1 MPQCL
6 FMNNDTWIPQTDG
19 RRVWAINSRTGQ
31 TLHYTN
37 SSNSPVVSV
46 VALGEEVAITTQDGR
61 TRAWNPRNDNSR
73 TFL

>member
-1 MPQCL
+1 
-6 FMNNDTWIPQTDG
+6 MNHDTWIPQTDG
-19 RRVWAINSRTGQ
+19 RRVWAINSHTGS

-37 SSNSPVVSV
+37 TSNSPVVSV

-61 TRAWNPRNDNSR
+61 TRAWNPNNDNSR